1 MMAKAGKKAEAK
13 ALEGEL
19 LKKWEGKDLKAKAS
33 RGLEL
38 ASIRAVARVTELID
52 SENHQVALAASREV
66 LARNFGMPKASV
78 DVSVN
83 DTSAAHHAAL
93 MAIYERAKAKLAQDA
108 GKPLIDQSAET
119 IEPIQEQTVNAISYG
134 QERDGN

>member
-1 MMAKAGKKAEAK
+1 MAAKRGRPAEAK

-19 LKKWEGKDLKAKAS
+19 IKKWDGKDLKAKAS

-52 SENHQVALAASREV
+52 SDNHQVALAASREV

-78 DVSVN
+78 DVSVT

-93 MAIYERAKAKLAQDA
+93 MAIYERAKAKLAQND
-108 GKPLIDQSAET
+108 KPLIDQSAET
-119 IEPIQEQTVNAISYG
+119 IEPIQEQTINALAYE
-134 QERDGN
+134 QEQDGNE

>member
-1 MMAKAGKKAEAK
+1 MAAKGGKKAEAK
-13 ALEGEL
+13 KLEGEL
-19 LKKWEGKDLKAKAS
+19 IKRWEGKDLKAKAS

-66 LARNFGMPKASV
+66 LARNFGMPRAAV
-78 DVSVN
+78 DVNVN

-93 MAIYERAKAKLAQDA
+93 MAIYERAKAKLAQND
-108 GKPLIDQSAET
+108 KPLIDQQAET
-119 IEPIQEQTVNAISYG
+119 IEPMPEQTVNMLSHEG
-134 QERDGN
+134 ERD